1 MTPGL
6 AQLREAGHEAE
17 AADVLDEGAIS
28 DEGRA
33 RLQEIAAR
41 REDGGRTRWHA
52 RRADGH
58 WDGRRSAMTAK
69 IGRVAIYA
77 RVSTRD
83 HGQDPEL
90 QLVPLREWA
99 AAHGGR
105 ITEYVDLASAADLR
119 GRTAWRRLLD
129 DARHHRL
136 DTVAVWKL
144 DRAFRSSLEAASTLE
159 ELHRLG
165 VDFASITQDIDTTTP
180 AGKLLFS
187 ILAAV
192 AEMER
197 DLIVERVREGM
208 KNAQRKGARIGRPSG
223 IERAA
228 FARQW
233 PAVRAELAAGRLSHR
248 AAATHLRI
256 GHATLERLLREAD
269 EGPDGARQRGVA

>member
-1 MTPGL
+1 
-6 AQLREAGHEAE
+6 
-17 AADVLDEGAIS
+17 
-28 DEGRA
+28 
-33 RLQEIAAR
+33 
-41 REDGGRTRWHA
+41 
-52 RRADGH
+52 
-58 WDGRRSAMTAK
+58 MTAK
-69 IGRVAIYA
+69 IGRVGIYA
-77 RVSTRD
+77 RVSTRE

-99 AAHGGR
+99 AGHGGR
-105 ITEYVDLASAADLR
+105 TTEYVDLASAADLR

-136 DTVAVWKL
+136 EIVAVWKL
-144 DRAFRSSLEAASTLE
+144 DRAFRSSLEAATTLA
-159 ELHRLG
+159 ELRDLG
-165 VDFASITQDIDTTTP
+165 VDFVSITQPIDTTTP
-180 AGKLLFS
+180 TGRLIYA

-223 IERAA
+223 TARPA

-233 PAVRAELAAGRLSHR
+233 PAVRAELAAGTISRR
-248 AAATHLRI
+248 AAAARLRV

-269 EGPDGARQRGVA
+269 TGSEEARQRGVA

>member
-1 MTPGL
+1 
-6 AQLREAGHEAE
+6 
-17 AADVLDEGAIS
+17 
-28 DEGRA
+28 
-33 RLQEIAAR
+33 
-41 REDGGRTRWHA
+41 
-52 RRADGH
+52 
-58 WDGRRSAMTAK
+58 MTAR

-105 ITEYVDLASAADLR
+105 TSEYADLASAADLR

-129 DARHHRL
+129 DARHRRI
-136 DTVAVWKL
+136 DVVAVWKL
-144 DRAFRSSLEAASTLE
+144 DRAFRSSLEAATTLA
-159 ELHRLG
+159 ELRDHG
-165 VDFASITQDIDTTTP
+165 VDFVAITQPIDTTTP
-180 AGKLLFS
+180 TGRLIYAV
-187 ILAAV
+187 LAAV

-208 KNAQRKGARIGRPSG
+208 KNARRRGARIGRPSG
-223 IERAA
+223 TERPA

-233 PAVRAELAAGRLSHR
+233 PAVRAQVAAGQLSHR
-248 AAATHLRI
+248 AAAVRLGI

-269 EGPDGARQRGVA
+269 